1 LRDLPDTI
9 RAAAHSVER
18 GFSMLDWDD
27 RRYALLL
34 GLLAAAILMTHA
46 VTGAADTSARRHAA
60 VATDVA

>member
-9 RAAAHSVER
+9 RAADDSVEG

-34 GLLAAAILMTHA
+34 GLLAATILMIHA
-46 VTGAADTSARRHAA
+46 VTGVVDTSARRPTA
-60 VATDVA
+60 VAAGVA